1 MGSFSRVVKR
11 FLVGLSVVAGLFAF
25 SSMASAEMPF
35 GARVQIHDQ
44 LVDFPDAQPFVDDN
58 HRMMVPVRFVTE
70 RLGYEV
76 AWEPS
81 RDEHVVTLSGREQ
94 TIRLVTGSQVVQVNG
109 TETTLDTKAVF
120 RDGRV
125 YVPLRFLAE
134 TAGMTVKWD
143 DCNYIA
149 ILVEDG
155 LDYAP
160 AWIAPQTATA
170 MFAPRL
176 EKIAE
181 FQASAYTASAEEN
194 GKYGA
199 LDYIGNPLQLGTVAV
214 DPKVIPLGTKLYIEG
229 YDFYALPAE
238 GLYATA
244 TDTGGAIKGNR
255 IDIFIPVPRSEALK
269 FGIQN
274 VTVYKVVE

>member
-1 MGSFSRVVKR
+1 
-11 FLVGLSVVAGLFAF
+11 
-25 SSMASAEMPF
+25 MASADVPLPF
-35 GARVQIHDQ
+35 GAQVQIHAQ
-44 LVDFPDAQPFVDDN
+44 LVNFPDAQPFVDDN

-76 AWEPS
+76 AWEPCQN
-81 RDEHVVTLSGREQ
+81 EHAVTLSGREQ
-94 TIRLVTGSQVVQVNG
+94 TIRLVTGSQVAQVNG
-109 TETTLDTKAVF
+109 IETTLDTQAVF

-134 TAGMTVKWD
+134 MAGMEVKWD
-143 DCNYIA
+143 DSNYIA
-149 ILVEDG
+149 ILAEDG

-160 AWIAPQTATA
+160 AWIAPQMAATK
-170 MFAPRL
+170 FAPKL

-181 FQASAYTASAEEN
+181 FQASAYTASADEN

-199 LDYIGNPLQLGTVAV
+199 LDYMGNQLQLGTVAV
-214 DPKVIPLGTKLYIEG
+214 DPNVIPLGTKLYIEG

-244 TDTGGAIKGNR
+244 SDTGGAIKGNR
-255 IDIFIPVPRSEALK
+255 IDIFVPVPRSEAMK

-274 VTVYKVVE
+274 VTVYKVME